1 MARRNDLWL
10 QFIDAPH
17 RRVEIIN
24 FEPEQNAVAVGLVDG
39 IANSA
44 VMMLDFEIMQLQDK
58 PVAANQPLVFRAAV
72 PALAAKQALIP
83 AARRL
88 DVGNADERLWSHAAI
103 LRRT

>member
-1 MARRNDLWL
+1 MARRDDLGL
-10 QFIDAPH
+10 QFIAAPH
-17 RRVEIIN
+17 RRVEIVD
-24 FEPEQNAVAVGLVDG
+24 FEPEQNAVAVGLVVG

-44 VMMLDFEIMQLQDK
+44 VMMLDFEIMQPQDK
-58 PVAANQPLVFRAAV
+58 PVAANQPLVFLAAV
-72 PALAAKQALIP
+72 RALAAKQSLIP